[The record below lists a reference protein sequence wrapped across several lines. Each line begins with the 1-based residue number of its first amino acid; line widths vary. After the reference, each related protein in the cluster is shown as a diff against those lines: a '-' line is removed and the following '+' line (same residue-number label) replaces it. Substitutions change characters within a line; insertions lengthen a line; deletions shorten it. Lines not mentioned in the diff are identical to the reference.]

1 VPINRSTELIDAAI
15 ESMRATFYATAAIL
29 VDSTYPRCEH
39 VAVFDIVQ
47 STVEVSPP
55 ALAAP
60 RLFQKVNEA
69 IIGTGP
75 MGWRRAQCAP
85 RPGSDVKRLLV
96 TGRHGFVGGTLAR
109 LVSAEPA
116 LGPWS
121 MIDVPLALDLRD
133 PEAAA
138 ALVKDEA
145 PDAVIHLAAQSWV
158 PDAFR
163 DPGFTVQVNVL
174 GTLNLLQALRR
185 TGFCGRM
192 VFVSTGDV
200 YGSVPD
206 NELPIT
212 EDRLP
217 APRNPYAVSKL
228 AAETLCYQWSVTE
241 GMEISVARAFNHI
254 GPRQSERF
262 VVSDFAR
269 QVAEI
274 KSGKREPV
282 VEVGD
287 IDVTRDFTDVRDV
300 VRAYFAL
307 LRDGKSGEVY
317 NICSGREQSIRAVL
331 HRLAAIAGVQISVR
345 QDPSRLR
352 KSEQRRVVGDPG
364 KMQRA
369 TGWQAT
375 TELDESLA
383 MLLHEWEREIANV

>member
-1 VPINRSTELIDAAI
+1 
-15 ESMRATFYATAAIL
+15 M
-29 VDSTYPRCEH
+29 
-39 VAVFDIVQ
+39 
-47 STVEVSPP
+47 
-55 ALAAP
+55 
-60 RLFQKVNEA
+60 
-69 IIGTGP
+69 
-75 MGWRRAQCAP
+75 
-85 RPGSDVKRLLV
+85 
-96 TGRHGFVGGTLAR
+96 AR
-109 LVSAEPA
+109 LIGAEPA
-116 LGPWS
+116 LGPWR
-121 MIDVPLALDLRD
+121 MIDVPPALDLRD

-138 ALVKDEA
+138 ALVKEEA

-163 DPGFTVQVNVL
+163 DPEFTLQVNIL

-185 TGFCGRM
+185 TGFSGRM
-192 VFVSTGDV
+192 VFISTGDV
-200 YGSVPD
+200 YGCVPD
-206 NELPIT
+206 NELPIR

-228 AAETLCYQWSVTE
+228 AAEALCYQWSVTD
-241 GMEISVARAFNHI
+241 GMEITIARAFNHI

-274 KSGKREPV
+274 KLGRRQPTVS
-282 VEVGD
+282 VGD

-307 LRDGKSGEVY
+307 LRDGESGEIY
-317 NICSGREQSIRAVL
+317 NICSGREQSIRALL
-331 HRLAAIAGVQISVR
+331 HRLAAIAGVEISVQ

-352 KSEQRRVVGDPG
+352 KSEQRRVVGDPA

-369 TGWQAT
+369 TGWQST

-383 MLLHEWEREIANV
+383 SMLHEWEQEIANG

>member
-1 VPINRSTELIDAAI
+1 
-15 ESMRATFYATAAIL
+15 M
-29 VDSTYPRCEH
+29 
-39 VAVFDIVQ
+39 
-47 STVEVSPP
+47 
-55 ALAAP
+55 
-60 RLFQKVNEA
+60 
-69 IIGTGP
+69 
-75 MGWRRAQCAP
+75 
-85 RPGSDVKRLLV
+85 
-96 TGRHGFVGGTLAR
+96 AR
-109 LVSAEPA
+109 LVGAEPA
-116 LGPWS
+116 LGPWR
-121 MIDVPLALDLRD
+121 MIDVPPALDLRD

-138 ALVKDEA
+138 ALVKENA

-163 DPGFTVQVNVL
+163 DPELTLQVNVL

-185 TGFCGRM
+185 TGFSGRM

-200 YGSVPD
+200 YGHVPD
-206 NELPIT
+206 NELPIR

-228 AAETLCYQWSVTE
+228 AAEALCYQWSVTE
-241 GMEISVARAFNHI
+241 GMEITIARAFNHI
-254 GPRQSERF
+254 GPGQSERF

-274 KSGKREPV
+274 KLGRRQPTVS
-282 VEVGD
+282 VGD

-307 LRDGKSGEVY
+307 LRDGASGEIY
-317 NICSGREQSIRAVL
+317 NICSGREQSIRALL
-331 HRLAAIAGVQISVR
+331 HRLAAIAGVGISVQ

-352 KSEQRRVVGDPG
+352 KSEQRRVVGDPA

-369 TGWQAT
+369 TGWQST

-383 MLLHEWEREIANV
+383 SMLHQWEQEIANG

>member
-1 VPINRSTELIDAAI
+1 
-15 ESMRATFYATAAIL
+15 M
-29 VDSTYPRCEH
+29 
-39 VAVFDIVQ
+39 
-47 STVEVSPP
+47 
-55 ALAAP
+55 
-60 RLFQKVNEA
+60 
-69 IIGTGP
+69 
-75 MGWRRAQCAP
+75 
-85 RPGSDVKRLLV
+85 
-96 TGRHGFVGGTLAR
+96 AR
-109 LVSAEPA
+109 LIGAEPA
-116 LGPWS
+116 LGPWR
-121 MIDVPLALDLRD
+121 MIDVPPAFDLRD

-138 ALVKDEA
+138 ALVKEEA

-163 DPGFTVQVNVL
+163 DPEFTLQVNIL

-185 TGFCGRM
+185 TGFSGRM
-192 VFVSTGDV
+192 VFISTGDV
-200 YGSVPD
+200 YGCVPD
-206 NELPIT
+206 NELPIR

-228 AAETLCYQWSVTE
+228 AAEALCYQWSVTD
-241 GMEISVARAFNHI
+241 GMEITIARAFNHI

-274 KSGKREPV
+274 KLGRRQPTVS
-282 VEVGD
+282 VGD

-307 LRDGKSGEVY
+307 LRDGESGEIY
-317 NICSGREQSIRAVL
+317 NICSGREQSIRALL
-331 HRLAAIAGVQISVR
+331 HRLAAIAGVEISVQ

-352 KSEQRRVVGDPG
+352 KSEQRRVVGDPA

-369 TGWQAT
+369 TGWQST

-383 MLLHEWEREIANV
+383 SMLHEWEQEIANG

>member
-1 VPINRSTELIDAAI
+1 
-15 ESMRATFYATAAIL
+15 M
-29 VDSTYPRCEH
+29 
-39 VAVFDIVQ
+39 
-47 STVEVSPP
+47 
-55 ALAAP
+55 
-60 RLFQKVNEA
+60 
-69 IIGTGP
+69 
-75 MGWRRAQCAP
+75 
-85 RPGSDVKRLLV
+85 
-96 TGRHGFVGGTLAR
+96 AR
-109 LVSAEPA
+109 LVGAEPA
-116 LGPWS
+116 LGPWR
-121 MIDVPLALDLRD
+121 MIDVPPALDLRD

-163 DPGFTVQVNVL
+163 DPEFTLQVNVL

-185 TGFCGRM
+185 TGFRGRM

-200 YGSVPD
+200 YGCVPD
-206 NELPIT
+206 NELPIR

-228 AAETLCYQWSVTE
+228 AAEALCYQWSVTE
-241 GMEISVARAFNHI
+241 GMEITIARAFNHI

-269 QVAEI
+269 QVVEI
-274 KSGKREPV
+274 KLGRRQPTVS
-282 VEVGD
+282 VGD

-307 LRDGKSGEVY
+307 LRDGESGEIY
-317 NICSGREQSIRAVL
+317 NICSGREQSIRALL
-331 HRLAAIAGVQISVR
+331 HRLAAIAGVEISVQ

-352 KSEQRRVVGDPG
+352 KSEQRRVVGDPA

-369 TGWQAT
+369 TGWQST

-383 MLLHEWEREIANV
+383 SMLHEWEQEITNG

>member
-1 VPINRSTELIDAAI
+1 
-15 ESMRATFYATAAIL
+15 M
-29 VDSTYPRCEH
+29 
-39 VAVFDIVQ
+39 
-47 STVEVSPP
+47 
-55 ALAAP
+55 
-60 RLFQKVNEA
+60 
-69 IIGTGP
+69 
-75 MGWRRAQCAP
+75 
-85 RPGSDVKRLLV
+85 
-96 TGRHGFVGGTLAR
+96 AR
-109 LVSAEPA
+109 LIGAEPA
-116 LGPWS
+116 LGPWR
-121 MIDVPLALDLRD
+121 MIDVPPALDLRD

-138 ALVKDEA
+138 ALVKEEA

-163 DPGFTVQVNVL
+163 DPEFTLQVNIL

-185 TGFCGRM
+185 TGFSGRM

-200 YGSVPD
+200 YGCVPD
-206 NELPIT
+206 NELPIR

-228 AAETLCYQWSVTE
+228 AAEALCYQWSVTD
-241 GMEISVARAFNHI
+241 GMEITIARAFNHI

-274 KSGKREPV
+274 KLGRRQPTVS
-282 VEVGD
+282 VGD

-307 LRDGKSGEVY
+307 LRDGESGEIY
-317 NICSGREQSIRAVL
+317 NICSGREQSIRALL
-331 HRLAAIAGVQISVR
+331 HRLAAIAGVEISVQ

-352 KSEQRRVVGDPG
+352 KSEQRRVVGDPA

-369 TGWQAT
+369 TGWQST

-383 MLLHEWEREIANV
+383 SMLHEWEQEIANG